1 MYFAGILP
9 NEVSQMR
16 TVRWLSLGL
25 ALAMVLPAAALAQE
39 GRLFKNAWFWGAK
52 TGVTSFSTDR
62 VKNAVAPSL
71 GVEWLITRSRGG
83 LYASYDHAFFEE
95 ETVVYTQ
102 AYGPHTM
109 QMQNMRRVT
118 LAGLAFPFAIGT
130 IRPYGGVGIAMNF
143 IQEIAAVDPFTSADQ
158 ETVVVRRAFDVKDRA
173 AFIAIAGVQ
182 LQYFRFSA
190 FGQASIMPAQARFM
204 MNSRP
209 VYHLEGGIR
218 WNVGT
223 SIDRPD

>member
-1 MYFAGILP
+1 
-9 NEVSQMR
+9 MR

-25 ALAMVLPAAALAQE
+25 ALATVVPSAAQAQE

-52 TGVTSFSTDR
+52 AGITSFSTDR

-83 LYASYDHAFFEE
+83 LYVSYDASFFEE
-95 ETVVYTQ
+95 ETVIFTQ
-102 AYGPHTM
+102 AYGPHTIRM
-109 QMQNMRRVT
+109 ENMRRVT
-118 LAGLAFPFAIGT
+118 IAGLAFPFNIGT
-130 IRPYGGVGIAMNF
+130 IRPYGGVGLAMNF
-143 IQEIAAVDPFTSADQ
+143 IQNVTPVEAFSSQDQ
-158 ETVVVRRAFDVKDRA
+158 ETIVARRAFDTKDRA

-204 MNSRP
+204 LNARP

>member
-1 MYFAGILP
+1 
-9 NEVSQMR
+9 MR

-25 ALAMVLPAAALAQE
+25 ALATVLPSVAMAQE

-52 TGVTSFSTDR
+52 GGFTSFSTDR

-83 LYASYDHAFFEE
+83 LYASYDQAFFNE
-95 ETVVYTQ
+95 ETVVFTQ
-102 AYGPHTM
+102 AYGPHTIRM
-109 QMQNMRRVT
+109 ENMRRVT
-118 LAGLAFPFAIGT
+118 L
-130 IRPYGGVGIAMNF
+130 RPYGGVGLALNF
-143 IQEIAAVDPFTSADQ
+143 IQNVSPVDPFTSADQ
-158 ETVVVRRAFDVKDRA
+158 ETLVARRAMDTKDRA
-173 AFIAIAGVQ
+173 AFIVMAGVQ
-182 LQYFRFSA
+182 LQYLRFSA
-190 FGQASIMPAQARFM
+190 FGQASVMPAQARFM

-218 WNVGT
+218 WNVGS

>member
-1 MYFAGILP
+1 
-9 NEVSQMR
+9 MR

-25 ALAMVLPAAALAQE
+25 ALATVLPSVATAQE

-52 TGVTSFSTDR
+52 AGITSFSTDR

-83 LYASYDHAFFEE
+83 LYVSYDASFFEE
-95 ETVVYTQ
+95 ETVIFTQ
-102 AYGPHTM
+102 AYGPHTIRM
-109 QMQNMRRVT
+109 ENMRRVT
-118 LAGLAFPFAIGT
+118 IAGLAFTFNIGT
-130 IRPYGGVGIAMNF
+130 IRPYGGVGLAMNF
-143 IQEIAAVDPFTSADQ
+143 IQNVSPVDPFTSADQ
-158 ETVVVRRAFDVKDRA
+158 ETIVARRAIDTKDRA

-190 FGQASIMPAQARFM
+190 FGQAAIMPAQARFM
-204 MNSRP
+204 MNARP

-218 WNVGT
+218 WNVGS